1 MESNSRRYTVRFEP
15 SVYQQVE
22 AAAARLKTSPADV
35 IRRAVL
41 MLVRGDR
48 SLTDSD
54 LRHHRISEFSQVA
67 LDTIIREQHPEM
79 IEAIVSETNRRMERY
94 HGAR

>member
-1 MESNSRRYTVRFEP
+1 MSYRHSTVRLSSE
-15 SVYQQVE
+15 QHALVE
-22 AAAARLKTSPADV
+22 AIAKREGRTAAEI
-35 IRRAVL
+35 IRRAVDHYL
-41 MLVRGDR
+41 GSLSRG
-48 SLTDSD
+48 TESD

-79 IEAIVSETNRRMERY
+79 IEAIVSETNRRMKRY

>member
-1 MESNSRRYTVRFEP
+1 MESSSRRYTVRFEP
-15 SVYQQVE
+15 ALYQQIE
-22 AAAARLKTSPADV
+22 ASAARLKTSPADV
-35 IRRAVL
+35 IRRAVAML
-41 MLVRGDR
+41 MRGEK

>member
-1 MESNSRRYTVRFEP
+1 MKRSTVQRSIRLDPRQFELL
-15 SVYQQVE
+15 VQT
-22 AAAARLKTSPADV
+22 AARQRRSLADV
-35 IRRAVL
+35 LRTAVEQYLSGTSRAA
-41 MLVRGDR
+41 
-48 SLTDSD
+48 DSD

>member
-1 MESNSRRYTVRFEP
+1 MKRPTVQRSIRLDPQQFELLVQTAGRQRR
-15 SVYQQVE
+15 S
-22 AAAARLKTSPADV
+22 LADV
-35 IRRAVL
+35 LRTAVEQYLSGTNRAA
-41 MLVRGDR
+41 
-48 SLTDSD
+48 DSD